1 MKKLSAL
8 KPNIVDVARQA
19 GVSTATVD
27 RVLNGRPGVH
37 PRTQAHVVQIAEEL
51 GYINRTPVVSHAQL
65 SFDFI
70 MPGKNNA
77 FMQRLGE
84 ELVQFGARHTGTPN
98 IRLHW
103 LEDYDPEKVTARIEN
118 LRHDTQGIGLIA
130 LDNIGV
136 RESLLTLIAGKIP
149 VITLATDISGIP
161 HQGYVGTDNRMSGR
175 LAGHLIG
182 RFLDKTPHNIAL
194 FSGALAYCGHE
205 EREMGFRHI
214 LADEY
219 PHLTLLR
226 TQEVR
231 ENDDTAFQ
239 ILTDMVRSDTKFSAV
254 YSIGYGSMGIA
265 RALVETGLARDVV
278 FVAHELHSESR
289 KYLIDGAID
298 ALIDAHPRIMAEQAV
313 ERLVAAATSQPLT
326 PLMPTDT
333 RIILKENVP
342 AK

>member
-27 RVLNGRPGVH
+27 RVLNNRPGVH
-37 PRTQAHVVQIAEEL
+37 PRTQTHVFQIAEEL
-51 GYINRTPVVSHAQL
+51 GYIAHAPGGGQFEL
-65 SFDFI
+65 TFDFI
-70 MPGKNNA
+70 MPGENNA

-84 ELVQFGARHTGTPN
+84 ELLQLSLRHARLPK

-103 LEDYDPEKVTARIEN
+103 LDDYAPEKVTARIEKV
-118 LRHDTQGIGLIA
+118 RHDTQGIGLIA

-136 RESLLTLIAGKIP
+136 RENLLTLIASKIP

-161 HQGYVGTDNRMSGR
+161 HQGYVGTDNRMNGR

-182 RFLDKTPHNIAL
+182 RFLDKSPHNIAL
-194 FSGALAYCGHE
+194 FSGALAYRGHE

-231 ENDDTAFQ
+231 ENDDMAFQ
-239 ILTDMVRSDTKFSAV
+239 ILSDMVRSEAKFSAV

-265 RALVETGLARDVV
+265 RALVEMGLARDVV
-278 FVAHELHSESR
+278 FVAHELHPESR
-289 KYLIDGAID
+289 KYLIDGTID
-298 ALIDAHPRIMAEQAV
+298 ALIDAHPRIMAEQAI
-313 ERLVAAATSQPLT
+313 ERLVAAATSQPLA

>member
-1 MKKLSAL
+1 MTKLSTL
-8 KPNIVDVARQA
+8 KPNINDVARQA

-27 RVLNGRPGVH
+27 RVLNKRPGVH
-37 PRTQAHVVQIAEEL
+37 ARTQAHVLQIAAEL
-51 GYINRTPVVSHAQL
+51 GYINTTPITIHSDL
-65 SFDFI
+65 TFDFI

-84 ELVQFGARHTGTPN
+84 ELQQVGARHIKMPN
-98 IRLHW
+98 IRLHC
-103 LEDYDPEKVTARIEN
+103 LDDYDPEKVTARIDK

-136 RESLLTLIAGKIP
+136 RESLLTLIAGNIP
-149 VITLATDISGIP
+149 IITLATDISGIP

-182 RFLDKTPHNIAL
+182 RFLDRSPHNIAL
-194 FSGALAYCGHE
+194 FSGALAYRGHE

-231 ENDDTAFQ
+231 ENDDTAFE
-239 ILTDMVRSDTKFSAV
+239 ILTEMVRSETKFSAV

-265 RALVETGLARDVV
+265 RALVEMGLARDVV
-278 FVAHELHSESR
+278 FIAHELHPESR
-289 KYLIDGAID
+289 KYLIDGTID
-298 ALIDAHPRIMAEQAV
+298 ALIDAHPRVMAEQAI
-313 ERLVAAATSQPLT
+313 ERLVTAATSQPLA